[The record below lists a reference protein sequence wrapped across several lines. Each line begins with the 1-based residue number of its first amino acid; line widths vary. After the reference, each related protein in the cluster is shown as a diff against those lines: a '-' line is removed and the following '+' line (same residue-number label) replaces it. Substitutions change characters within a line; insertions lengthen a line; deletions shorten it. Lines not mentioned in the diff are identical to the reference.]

1 MKRLKSRSRSRD
13 NGNRRSRSGR
23 SSSRRNN
30 KDVDKDRKVSKEAAK
45 SVNDRLLQMVQDQY
59 NSAPVSAK
67 ESEEENSKNGRIN
80 KNEQANGEIDKVEG
94 DRDMECTLGEQKKLE
109 DLKEKEVGQEKM
121 DMAKEQYGET
131 FEGAPSSNDKDS
143 AKAKKKK
150 KKAKKKL
157 EKKLKK
163 QKKKEKRKNREKS
176 KKKDKVKEAKQ
187 MKPMTKEEWEAQKSE
202 VTTNFDSDGKPK
214 SSIYYEENK
223 QKHEDAYKWVLS
235 GSPPPPH
242 VRAAY
247 KTFKRPQSQ
256 WSH

>member
-1 MKRLKSRSRSRD
+1 
-13 NGNRRSRSGR
+13 
-23 SSSRRNN
+23 
-30 KDVDKDRKVSKEAAK
+30 
-45 SVNDRLLQMVQDQY
+45 MVQDQY
-59 NSAPVSAK
+59 NSAPASAN
-67 ESEEENSKNGRIN
+67 ESEDENSKKGRDS
-80 KNEQANGEIDKVEG
+80 KNVQANGESGKVEG
-94 DRDMECTLGEQKKLE
+94 DRGQEPAPVEKKVVE
-109 DLKEKEVGQEKM
+109 ELKEKEVVEQGKM
-121 DMAKEQYGET
+121 NTKLLDMVKEQYGDSVD
-131 FEGAPSSNDKDS
+131 GAPSTNEKEDNISHS

-150 KKAKKKL
+150 KKGKKKL

-163 QKKKEKRKNREKS
+163 KKKKEKKKNREKS

-202 VTTNFDSDGKPK
+202 VTTSFDSKGKPK

-247 KTFKRPQSQ
+247 KTFKRPQTQ